1 MKKNVGIGGCYW
13 ASILWVKSSKKQHVY
28 ILTVNSTACKRCPVV
43 QYMTY
48 TLWLCGNYS
57 KSAAKESLWHCV
69 PPAPYTG
76 LYFFRLVGRLPLR
89 MISSKYHRIFS
100 IITVVIADFIYFYK
114 ICNTVLLYDNVFHM
128 CIVSF
133 SFTEWSLTWGFNTY
147 DVSIRCLFQLNFIS
161 CCL

>member
-1 MKKNVGIGGCYW
+1 MYTYSQSTPLLVRGV
-13 ASILWVKSSKKQHVY
+13 LWYNTWLTHCGSVETTVRVQQKSPCD
-28 ILTVNSTACKRCPVV
+28 T
-43 QYMTY
+43 
-48 TLWLCGNYS
+48 
-57 KSAAKESLWHCV
+57 V

-89 MISSKYHRIFS
+89 MISSKYHRIFA
-100 IITVVIADFIYFYK
+100 IITVVIADLIFFYK
-114 ICNTVLLYDNVFHM
+114 MCNTVLLYDNIFHM